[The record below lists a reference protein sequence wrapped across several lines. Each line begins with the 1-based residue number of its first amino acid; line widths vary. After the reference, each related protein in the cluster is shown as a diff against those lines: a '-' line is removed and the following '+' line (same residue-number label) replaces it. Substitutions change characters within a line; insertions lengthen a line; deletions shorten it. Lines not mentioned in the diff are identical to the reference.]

1 MLCYSARDETEVDLG
16 KRKKAEDLNIT
27 CLDPVCFISNLCECF
42 IELLPSCI
50 GEFSKICRYSKYMKT
65 I

>member
-1 MLCYSARDETEVDLG
+1 MMGRKDGQATAVLCYSARDETEVDLG

-42 IELLPSCI
+42 
-50 GEFSKICRYSKYMKT
+50 Y
-65 I
+65 